1 MSALRRL
8 LQLAILFVLVQAV
21 REQLNRP
28 SEERTWVGRVGFV
41 PYDFRVPTREGL
53 LAAYWN
59 RDSQHL
65 FTDKVLGIGWAVNL
79 AQVVRIVNELRQ
91 QYREMAAQ

>member
-8 LQLAILFVLVQAV
+8 LQLAILFVLVQAI

-28 SEERTWVGRVGFV
+28 PEERTWAGRVGPI
-41 PYDFRVPTREGL
+41 PYDFRVPNLDRL
-53 LAAYWN
+53 QSAYWN
-59 RDSQHL
+59 PDSQQL
-65 FTDKVLGIGWAVNL
+65 FSDRVLGIGWAVNI